1 MFKESS
7 EFKEFINY
15 ISSKG
20 KVLGLVDQKSDTN
33 VELFFG
39 NDKTKKV
46 DINDT
51 KKYHN
56 NFILMYLDFPEEELP
71 SEENNIKTK

>member
-39 NDKTKKV
+39 NDKTKNV

-56 NFILMYLDFPEEELP
+56 NFILMYLDFPEETVPP
-71 SEENNIKTK
+71 SEETNS